1 MPFDIIMWKT
11 LAIHFGRYPSQARV
25 AKLMLEYGLR
35 VKDGRIFCG
44 EVELADKAVGKAA
57 GVDRRIVRA
66 AAETIESVPELRSVY
81 ANLHAAALFC
91 DVAPSMGW
99 GTIEI
104 IPDNAQAVGI
114 VADVTSV
121 VTSAGLAIRQVNV
134 GDPDL
139 TAEPRLYLVTERPV
153 PPELI
158 PKLKASR
165 GVRSILIR

>member
-1 MPFDIIMWKT
+1 MWKT

-35 VKDGRIFCG
+35 VKEGRIYCG
-44 EVELADKAVGKAA
+44 EIELADVAVGKAA
-57 GVDRRIVRA
+57 SVDRRIVRSA
-66 AAETIESVPELRSVY
+66 VETIEAVPELKAVY
-81 ANLHAAALFC
+81 SRLHPAALFN

-104 IPDNAQAVGI
+104 IPDNAQSLGI

-121 VTSAGLAIRQVNV
+121 VTGAGLAIRQVNV

-139 TAEPRLYLVTERPV
+139 TAEPRLYLITERPV

-158 PKLKASR
+158 PRLKACR
-165 GVRSILIR
+165 GVKSILIH

>member
-1 MPFDIIMWKT
+1 MWKT

-35 VKDGRIFCG
+35 VKEGRIYCG
-44 EVELADKAVGKAA
+44 DIELADVAVGKAA
-57 GVDRRIVRA
+57 AVDRRIVRSA
-66 AAETIESVPELRSVY
+66 VETIEAVPELKAVY
-81 ANLHAAALFC
+81 AHLHPAALFN
-91 DVAPSMGW
+91 DVAPAMGW

-104 IPDNAQAVGI
+104 IPDNAQSLGI

-139 TAEPRLYLVTERPV
+139 TAEPRLYLITERPV

-158 PKLKASR
+158 PRLKACR
-165 GVRSILIR
+165 GVKSILIH